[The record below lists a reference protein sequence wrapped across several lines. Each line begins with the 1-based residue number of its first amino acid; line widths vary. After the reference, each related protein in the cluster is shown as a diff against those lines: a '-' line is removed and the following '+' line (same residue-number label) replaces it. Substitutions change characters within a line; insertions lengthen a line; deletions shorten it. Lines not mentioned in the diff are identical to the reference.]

1 MKIYNVYE
9 KAISQA
15 LRLKKEDISLRA
27 PPPEN
32 PTRPNV
38 GSAAVKP
45 VQPQSASDN
54 GQKK

>member
-27 PPPEN
+27 PHRRTPHHL
-32 PTRPNV
+32 TL
-38 GSAAVKP
+38 
-45 VQPQSASDN
+45 
-54 GQKK
+54 GQQR